1 MPWPTR
7 SDPNGGCACCRTG
20 IRRAPR
26 AALPIAVRS
35 APTRPTNLHG
45 IHRTTIRPTP
55 SCAKPSSAITG
66 EDFVINAKPMSADT
80 VPAAPPRANAEP
92 RRLSGAQIALESLIH
107 EGVDTIFGYPGGAN
121 LWIYRYLP
129 EYPELRHILV
139 RHEQGGAHAADGYA
153 RSKRGSVGVVF
164 ATSGPGALNLVTG
177 LATAYMDS
185 VPVVAITGQVPTTAI
200 GTDSFQESDVIGST
214 MSVVKHSYLITSV
227 DDIAPTIREA
237 FHVARTGRPG
247 PVLIDF
253 PKDLQAAVTEFTLD
267 DEPVRMRSY
276 LAPPRP
282 DAAKLRRIAQ
292 LIAEA
297 ERPVI
302 LAGRGVI
309 ISNAEEEL
317 IELAHRASIPV
328 GWTLLGT
335 GAFPL
340 QDPLALQMVGFMGAG
355 YTNKAVCNADLLIM
369 IGMRCDDRVTTRLDS
384 FAPKVEHLVHIDID
398 PAEIGKNVVPHVSV
412 VSDAK
417 TALRELATLVE
428 PKREH
433 RWLTQI
439 DQWREEHPIRFLNHN
454 GLLQPQEVLEEMYA
468 RCHDEAIVLAD
479 VGQNQIWAAL
489 WFNYSRPGLFIN
501 SGGTG
506 TMGYAFPASMGVKLA
521 NPDKTVFCVTGEGGF
536 VMNMQEMAT
545 MGGNNI
551 AVNVIILNNSSLGM
565 VRQFQDD
572 FYEGVRSAVDLT
584 FTPDFVKL
592 GDAFGMKAMSTDRLE
607 DVGRMLDEAIAH
619 KGPVLLNFNIDP
631 NANVYPIVPLGL
643 GDR

>member
-1 MPWPTR
+1 MIET
-7 SDPNGGCACCRTG
+7 
-20 IRRAPR
+20 
-26 AALPIAVRS
+26 AAV
-35 APTRPTNLHG
+35 
-45 IHRTTIRPTP
+45 TP
-55 SCAKPSSAITG
+55 LSEVAS
-66 EDFVINAKPMSADT
+66 
-80 VPAAPPRANAEP
+80 
-92 RRLSGAQIALESLIH
+92 RRLTGAQIALETLVQ

-121 LWIYRYLP
+121 LWLYRWLP
-129 EYPELRHILV
+129 AYPQLRHVLV

-153 RSKRGSVGVVF
+153 RSKRGAVGVVF

-185 VPVVAITGQVPTTAI
+185 VPVVAITGQVPSTAI

-227 DDIAPTIREA
+227 DDVAPVIREA

-253 PKDLQAAVTEFTLD
+253 PKDLQAAATEHVRD
-267 DEPVRMRSY
+267 DTPVRLRSY
-276 LAPPRP
+276 LAPPPP
-282 DAAKLRRIAQ
+282 DSAKLRRVAQ
-292 LIAEA
+292 LIRDAR
-297 ERPVI
+297 RPVI

-309 ISNAEEEL
+309 IAQAEEEL
-317 IELAHRASIPV
+317 IELAHLASIPV

-355 YTNKAVCNADLLIM
+355 YTNKAVCDADLLIM
-369 IGMRCDDRVTTRLDS
+369 VGMRCDDRVTTRLDS
-384 FAPKVEHLVHIDID
+384 FAPRVEHLVHIDID
-398 PAEIGKNVVPHVSV
+398 PAEIGKNVVPHVSL
-412 VSDAK
+412 VSDAGA
-417 TALRELATLVE
+417 ALRALIPLVE

-433 RWLTQI
+433 EWLTQI
-439 DQWREEHPIRFLNHN
+439 DQWREEHPVRYMRRN
-454 GLLQPQEVLEEMYA
+454 GLLQPQEVLEAMYA
-468 RCHDEAIVLAD
+468 RCNDEAIVLAD

-489 WFNYSRPGLFIN
+489 WFNYARPGTFIN

-521 NPDKTVFCVTGEGGF
+521 NPSKTVFCVTGEGGF

-545 MGGNNI
+545 MVENDI
-551 AVNVIILNNSSLGM
+551 DVTVVILNNASLGM

-572 FYEGVRSAVDLT
+572 FYDGVRSAVDLT

-592 GDAFGMKAMSTDRLE
+592 GEAFGMKAMTTGRLE
-607 DVGRMLDEAIAH
+607 DVGPMLDAAVAH
-619 KGPVLLNFNIDP
+619 RGPVLLNFDIDP
-631 NANVYPIVPLGL
+631 EANVYPIVPLGKGML
-643 GDR
+643 DFVEAS